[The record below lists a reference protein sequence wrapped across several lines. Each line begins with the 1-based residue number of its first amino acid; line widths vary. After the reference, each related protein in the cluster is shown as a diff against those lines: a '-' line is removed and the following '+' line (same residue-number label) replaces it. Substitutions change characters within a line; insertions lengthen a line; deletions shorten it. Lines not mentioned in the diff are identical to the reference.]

1 MCDFVANV
9 NDFLVNTFRSILKVE
24 ERVLQNEKCRNL
36 SISELHLIEKIG
48 KQSALTV
55 TQIAEKLNIT
65 LPSVTAA
72 INKLCLKG
80 YVKKERSLEDRRT
93 VWVTLTDAGREVEA
107 IHEKFHKELVTSIA
121 ANFDDS
127 EKETLLDM
135 VRKLDDFFKM
145 TLDKGCES

>member
-1 MCDFVANV
+1 MCDFVTNV

-24 ERVLQNEKCRNL
+24 ERVLQNEKCKNL

-48 KQSALTV
+48 TESAVTV

-80 YVKKERSLEDRRT
+80 YVKKERSHEDRRT

>member
-48 KQSALTV
+48 EKSVMTV
-55 TQIAEKLNIT
+55 TQLAEKLDIT

-80 YVKKERSLEDRRT
+80 YVKKTRSDEDRRT
-93 VWVTLTDAGREVEA
+93 VWITLTETGKEVEA
-107 IHEKFHKELVTSIA
+107 IHDEFHKELVMAIA
-121 ANFDDS
+121 ANFD
-127 EKETLLDM
+127 ENERETLLNM
-135 VRKLDDFFKM
+135 VKKLDSFFKI
-145 TLDKGCES
+145 TLDKGCEA

>member
-1 MCDFVANV
+1 MCDFVTNV

-24 ERVLQNEKCRNL
+24 ERVLQNEKCKNL

-48 KQSALTV
+48 TESAVTV

-80 YVKKERSLEDRRT
+80 YVKKERSHEDRRT
-93 VWVTLTDAGREVEA
+93 VWVTLTEAGREVEA
-107 IHEKFHKELVTSIA
+107 IHERFHKELVTSIA
-121 ANFDDS
+121 ANFD
-127 EKETLLDM
+127 EAERENLLNM
-135 VRKLDDFFKM
+135 VKKLDNFFKT
-145 TLDKGCES
+145 TLDKGCEF

>member
-107 IHEKFHKELVTSIA
+107 IHEKFHKELVMAIA
-121 ANFDDS
+121 ASFDENERED
-127 EKETLLDM
+127 LLNM
-135 VRKLDDFFKM
+135 VKKLDHFFKM